1 MELLGQNVYVFTILE
16 CLYPHVLSNMSLN
29 FAILARLVVFFFF
42 FLVLPLHCF
51 IQFLYLLIFLFLA
64 VLGPHCSMQL
74 LCCSICDLSLW
85 HVDRSPA
92 EAPRLS
98 SWTW

>member
-42 FLVLPLHCF
+42 FSATSSLFYSVFVF
-51 IQFLYLLIFLFLA
+51 INFFIFGCVGSSLQHAASLLQ
-64 VLGPHCSMQL
+64 HM
-74 LCCSICDLSLW
+74 
-85 HVDRSPA
+85 
-92 EAPRLS
+92 
-98 SWTW
+98 